1 MSRDVADHIAGED
14 VHGRAERDGEM
25 GVVATHALTRPVGI
39 GGPAVASEEEG
50 LDISETGM
58 YGYPRA
64 VRPGGG
70 DREPC
75 AGRRLHRNAVA
86 GKTSE
91 RRVMT

>member
-14 VHGRAERDGEM
+14 VHGRAERDGGM

-39 GGPAVASEEEG
+39 GRPAVASEEEG

-64 VRPGGG
+64 VHARRRRP
-70 DREPC
+70 RALRWSPATPQC
-75 AGRRLHRNAVA
+75 RRRQDELRD
-86 GKTSE
+86 G
-91 RRVMT
+91 